1 MQSLTKKICPL
12 ALISLVLWNYAP
24 AQVLRPGSFRI
35 DSFAADN
42 TGIILGNGIVDILV
56 RDSLVWVATGY
67 GLNKTTNG
75 GNSWQTLN
83 PGDYKS
89 KGGVSALAFMD
100 DSTLWIATAFDTIV
114 SDGSELEAGGGL
126 SYSRDGGET
135 WTHISQPVDKR
146 NITEYRP
153 TTTNVQNLTY
163 DLDILDSTIWIASF
177 GGGLRKSHDMGQ
189 TWQVV
194 TTDGLPFD
202 ANGHLNHRAFSV
214 LTENNTIWVGTAG
227 GISKSSDGGQ
237 SWRRFTHQNQKYP
250 ISGNFVV
257 AIDYQAYTNTIWAG
271 TVETDTSE
279 RRAVSKS
286 ENGGETW
293 EVMLPGVFAYNFAFN
308 DSIVYV
314 ASDQGLYVSADAGRN
329 WYVLS
334 PIRDFQSGEEI
345 LSQSFYSAGVSTEF
359 LVRRLW
365 VGSGDGLASTVDNG
379 NHWTINRSYKST
391 RDPAVPS
398 VYAYPS
404 PFSPSRQGYIRF
416 QYDITRAGE
425 VEIDIYDFA
434 MDKVA
439 SIREYELD
447 PAASRYDRSAKW
459 NGSSDAGR
467 TVASGVYFFRA
478 KIEGKITWGK
488 LVIIN

>member
-1 MQSLTKKICPL
+1 MKNSIKKMCGIFVIL
-12 ALISLVLWNYAP
+12 MILWNYSP
-24 AQVLRPGSFRI
+24 AQVLRPDNFKL
-35 DSFAADN
+35 DSFVTGS

-56 RDSLVWVATGY
+56 RDSLVWVATGF
-67 GLNKTTNG
+67 GLNKTGNG
-75 GNSWQTLN
+75 GISWQTFN
-83 PGDYKS
+83 SYNYKS

-100 DSTLWIATAFDTIV
+100 DSTVWIATAFDTIV

-126 SYSRDGGET
+126 SYTRNGGES
-135 WTHISQPVDKR
+135 WTHVSQPVDQR
-146 NITEYRP
+146 DITEYKP

-163 DLDILDSTIWIASF
+163 DIDILDSTIWIASF

-189 TWQVV
+189 TWQVT

-214 LTENNTIWVGTAG
+214 LVENDNIWIGTAA
-227 GISKSSDGGQ
+227 GISMSSDQGQ
-237 SWRRFTHQNQKYP
+237 TWQRFTHQNQRYP

-257 AIDYQAYTNTIWAG
+257 ALDYQSYSNTIWAG

-279 RRAVSKS
+279 YRAVSKS
-286 ENGGETW
+286 DNGGETW
-293 EVMLPGVFAYNFAFN
+293 EVMLPGIFAYNFAFN

-314 ASDQGLYVSADAGRN
+314 ASDKGLFISADAGKN
-329 WYVLS
+329 WYTLP
-334 PIRDFQSGEEI
+334 PIIDARSGEEI
-345 LSQSFYSAGVSTEF
+345 LTQNFYSAGVSTEF
-359 LVRRLW
+359 SAVRLW
-365 VGSGDGLASTVDNG
+365 VGSGDGLASTIDNG
-379 NHWTINRSYKST
+379 NHWYINRSYKST
-391 RDPAVPS
+391 RDPAVS
-398 VYAYPS
+398 NVYAYPS
-404 PFSPSRQGYIRF
+404 PFSPSRQDYIRF

-439 SIREYELD
+439 SIREYETD
-447 PAASRYDRSAKW
+447 PGGTSYDRSARW
-459 NGSSDAGR
+459 NGTSDSGR

-478 KIEGKITWGK
+478 KVEGKVTWGK